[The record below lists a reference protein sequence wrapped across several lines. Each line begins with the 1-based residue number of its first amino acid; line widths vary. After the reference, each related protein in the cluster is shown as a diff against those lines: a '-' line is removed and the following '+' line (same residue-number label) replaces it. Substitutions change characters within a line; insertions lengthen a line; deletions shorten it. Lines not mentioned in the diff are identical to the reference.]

1 MCAAR
6 RSFPFLCK
14 GLVRWVFRGSENMS
28 TRSEF
33 LRETL
38 MAGLGIAA
46 AIVLLIGLGLWF
58 AGVFM
63 WLWYARVVLGAAV
76 FAAMAALVVL
86 VRTLPTRTVRS
97 GVAGMRRVD
106 RTQGYVLALL
116 ITIVAL
122 SLGVCG
128 VLMDWA
134 VELR

>member
-1 MCAAR
+1 
-6 RSFPFLCK
+6 
-14 GLVRWVFRGSENMS
+14 MS

-46 AIVLLIGLGLWF
+46 AIVLLIGLGLWL

-63 WLWYARVVLGAAV
+63 WLWYARMVLGAAV
-76 FAAMAALVVL
+76 FVAVAAIVVF

-106 RTQGYVLALL
+106 RTPGYVLALL
-116 ITIVAL
+116 MTIVAL
-122 SLGVCG
+122 SLAACG
-128 VLMDWA
+128 GLMDWA
-134 VELR
+134 VEFH